1 MEHEFPRCPED
12 AALQSQPLS
21 GKLHNSER
29 IFKAHTDFQ
38 RGNNPTYQVFRNV
51 LDYGAVGDGVTVSP
65 MGTKLTVSAVM
76 QFILML
82 IIVQLLRITPKQSR
96 AQ

>member
-1 MEHEFPRCPED
+1 MH
-12 AALQSQPLS
+12 SQPLS
-21 GKLHNSER
+21 GILHNSAR
-29 IFKAHTDFQ
+29 VFKAHTDFHI
-38 RGNNPTYQVFRNV
+38 GNDPTYQVFRNV

-65 MGTKLTVSAVM
+65 MDTKFTVSSVM

-82 IIVQLLRITPKQSR
+82 IIAHLLRMTPKQSR